1 LLYVV
6 GIVDVFVHLMREAVV
21 EVSKINWMCRLIALR
36 ENGSSA
42 MLGRLLGFGM
52 MGFMIGGENLRGSD
66 N

>member
-1 LLYVV
+1 
-6 GIVDVFVHLMREAVV
+6 MREAVV
-21 EVSKINWMCRLIALR
+21 VVKVSKISWMCRLIALR